1 MNIKKIY
8 NNLKNHLFILL
19 IFILCCMFYNE
30 NSNEKY
36 FIFPILIIFIQFILI
51 KSLNNNKIEK
61 RK

>member
-19 IFILCCMFYNE
+19 IFILCCIFYNQ

-51 KSLNNNKIEK
+51 KSLKNNKIK
-61 RK
+61 NK